1 MAQLNSGYPQVAFTH
16 DLLPKIEIER
26 IDRPEGR
33 VYKTPE
39 GNLYR
44 SCTSVVGSLNKAAI
58 DNWRRRVGKDEADRV
73 STKASMR
80 GTAIHNLCEKYLL
93 NEQNLFSNVMPIHKQ
108 DFLKIRPKLD
118 RHVGLIRGIEHQM
131 YSDALRAAGTTDLIA
146 EWDGVLSI
154 IDFKTSKRLKDE
166 AKIQHYF
173 LQGTAYGIM
182 VHERHDLLPTQVVIL
197 MAVDGE
203 KDPQVFIKQC
213 KDYERATRR
222 IFS

>member
-1 MAQLNSGYPQVAFTH
+1 MAFVH

-26 IDRPEGR
+26 IDRAEGR
-33 VYKTPE
+33 VYKTPD

-44 SCTSVVGSLNKAAI
+44 SCTGVVGQLNKAAI

-73 STKASMR
+73 STKASKR

-93 NEQNLFSNVMPIHKQ
+93 NEENYLAGAMSAHKS

-118 RHVGLIRGIEHQM
+118 KHVGLIRGIEHQM
-131 YSDALRAAGTTDLIA
+131 YSDDLRAAGTTDLIA
-146 EWDGVLSI
+146 EWDGTLSI

-173 LQGTAYGIM
+173 MQGTAYGIM
-182 VHERHDLLPTQVVIL
+182 AYERHGLLAAQVVIII
-197 MAVDGE
+197 AVDGE
-203 KDPQVFIKQC
+203 KDPQVYVKAC

-222 IFS
+222 IFA